1 VSCPVVV
8 TPLLVSC
15 DSLRIVLLVG
25 GWTAS
30 TEERLVMSNPI
41 SMMQERG
48 ITLDTMGYD
57 TLVALRAEYE
67 ATNTTLAGD
76 KDKLES
82 TDSEL
87 KKYLLAVAS
96 SDESVAETVKN
107 FVSEIRTL
115 FYAAVDSNPDVIF
128 PLVEAISEFKTDSL
142 NERDYWLSK
151 VKRNAAPSER
161 VIDEDYE
168 FKRAENGVLADLIRQ
183 LYSWIVQLDPTAVP
197 NGKRGDE
204 FGSLEFP
211 LNAKKVDGEPTGEFM
226 PKLSKL
232 VRSQVDDN
240 PTGKAASN
248 SSLRFRWNGEDIP
261 TDRLPTDVAH
271 DYVSN
276 FAAGFVIDWSG
287 IREEAKKAGSEI
299 SSKPGFSWTHEFETG
314 TLEVYVPDN
323 SKPTRK
329 ES

>member
-1 VSCPVVV
+1 
-8 TPLLVSC
+8 
-15 DSLRIVLLVG
+15 
-25 GWTAS
+25 
-30 TEERLVMSNPI
+30 MSNPI
-41 SMMQERG
+41 SMMRDRG

-57 TLVALRAEYE
+57 TLVSLRAEYE

-96 SDESVAETVKN
+96 NDDDVTETVKA
-107 FVSEIRTL
+107 FVSEIRRL
-115 FYAAVDSNPDVIF
+115 FYEAVDANPNVVMPMI
-128 PLVEAISEFKTDSL
+128 EAISEFKTDAL
-142 NERDYWLSK
+142 NERDYWLNK

-168 FKRAENGVLADLIRQ
+168 IKRAENGVLADLIRQ
-183 LYSWIVQLDPTAVP
+183 LYSWIVDLDPSAVP
-197 NGKRGDE
+197 CDKRGDE
-204 FGSLEFP
+204 FGKPEFP
-211 LNAKKVDGEPTGEFM
+211 LNPKKVDGQPTGEFM

-240 PTGKAASN
+240 PTGKAAAN
-248 SSLRFRWNGEDIP
+248 SSLRFRWNGEDVP
-261 TDRLPTDVAH
+261 TTLLPTDVAH

-287 IREEAKKAGSEI
+287 IREEAKKDGKEI

-314 TLEVYVPDN
+314 TLEVYVPDT
-323 SKPTRK
+323 KPTRK